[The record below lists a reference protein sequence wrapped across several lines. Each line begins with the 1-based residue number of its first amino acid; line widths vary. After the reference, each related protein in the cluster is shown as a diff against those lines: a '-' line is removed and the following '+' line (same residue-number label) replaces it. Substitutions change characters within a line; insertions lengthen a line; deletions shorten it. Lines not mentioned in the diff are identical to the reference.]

1 MELTFSLE
9 EIGDAA
15 AKFWSAVHRHKVIAL
30 SGNLGAGKTTFIRT
44 ICKQLGV
51 RDTVSSPTFAII
63 NEYHFGESQK
73 GGVIYHIDLYRLADE
88 NEAVR
93 AGVEDCLLSGSTCF
107 VEWPEKMPYLL
118 PPGTVH
124 AAIEAVGSDRRR
136 LLITDN

>member
-1 MELTFSLE
+1 MELIFSLG

-15 AKFWSAVHRHKVIAL
+15 AKFWRAVGQHKVIAL

-44 ICKQLGV
+44 ICEQLGV
-51 RDTVSSPTFAII
+51 SESVSSPTFAII
-63 NEYHFGESQK
+63 NEYHFGGSQHDN
-73 GGVIYHIDLYRLADE
+73 VIYHIDLYRLADE

-93 AGVEDCLLSGSTCF
+93 AGVEDCLLSGSTCL

-124 AAIEAVGSDRRR
+124 AALEAVGNDRRR
-136 LLITDN
+136 LRITDN